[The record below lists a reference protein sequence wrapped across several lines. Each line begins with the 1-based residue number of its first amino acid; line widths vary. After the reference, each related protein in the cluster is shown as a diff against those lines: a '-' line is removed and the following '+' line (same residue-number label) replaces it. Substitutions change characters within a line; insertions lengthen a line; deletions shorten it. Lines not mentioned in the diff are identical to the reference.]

1 MSKIKIGL
9 NGFGRIGLTFTR
21 IVLQKDLF
29 DIALINTRSSSP
41 EKIASMLKNDYVYGD
56 FLKEITTSQNSILIE
71 DKEIQINQS
80 ETIENIPWDKYGVNI
95 VVDATGVFLTEDGLK
110 KHIKGNVK
118 KVILTAISKDE
129 KTVHVV
135 LGVNDNDFGFE
146 KSEIISNCSCTTNSV
161 ALLYKVLLDNFGIK
175 SSFFT
180 TVHAYTKS
188 QISLKD
194 LSKLKAAELDIIP
207 AATGA
212 SKGVYRVMPEL
223 SNKIQGMA
231 LRVPV
236 PTVSF
241 SDITAILE
249 KPSSKEEIN
258 SLFEKYSQNKM
269 KGVLGFENTF
279 KVSSD
284 LIGSPFSCIFDAN
297 YTEVIDGNFIKIT
310 GWYDNE
316 WGYSSRL
323 VDLIERLSK
332 HIQ

>member
-21 IVLQKDLF
+21 IALQKNLF
-29 DIALINTRSSSP
+29 DIALINTRSSNS
-41 EKIASMLKNDYVYGD
+41 EKIASTLRSDYIYGD
-56 FLKEITTSQNSILIE
+56 FSKEITTSQNSILIE
-71 DKEIQINQS
+71 DKKIFINQS
-80 ETIENIPWDKYGVNI
+80 ETIENIPWDEYGVNI
-95 VVDATGVFLTEDGLK
+95 VIDATGVFLTEIELK

-129 KTVHVV
+129 QTAHIV
-135 LGVNDNDFGFE
+135 LGVNDNDFNFE
-146 KSEIISNCSCTTNSV
+146 KAEIISNCSCTTNSV
-161 ALLYKVLLDNFGIK
+161 AVLYKILSDNFGIK

-194 LSKLKAAELDIIP
+194 LSKLKATQLDIIP
-207 AATGA
+207 STTGA
-212 SKGVYRVMPEL
+212 SKGVFRVIPEL

-241 SDITAILE
+241 SDITAVLE
-249 KPSSKEEIN
+249 KSSTKEEIN
-258 SLFEKYSQNKM
+258 SLFEKYSQNEM
-269 KGVLGFENTF
+269 RGILGFENAF

-284 LIGSPFSCIFDAN
+284 LIKSPFSCIFDAN
-297 YTEVIDGNFIKIT
+297 YTEVIGGNFIKIT

-323 VDLIERLSK
+323 VDLVKRFEDFI
-332 HIQ
+332 